1 MLHIAPH
8 GFPPPTLGER
18 RFLAPGR
25 WRWLRALL
33 WGAALVFLITLAFG
47 PAMEAVGHHL
57 PKSDP
62 RSPLISNAA
71 GGVLAVAAYALLVRL
86 GEDRRPDE
94 LGLQFAVTEL
104 FAGLATGAVMFAAV
118 MAIMTTFDLYRIE
131 WHGVAPA
138 WNAGG
143 LAIQAALVEEVL
155 VRGVILRLLWR
166 AFGPLAAFAIS
177 AAIFG
182 LGHLFNPG
190 GTIIAALCVALE
202 AGVILGAF
210 YALTGRLWTSIGVHA
225 AWNFTQGYLFGAAV
239 SGGDIGPAFAT
250 STARAGA
257 STWFTGGAFGPEASL
272 PALLVCSGVGLATLC
287 FAWKAGRF
295 SRCSITTP
303 LRGGSRV
310 REAHTRRPIPVRP
323 ETM

>member
-1 MLHIAPH
+1 MLHIAPN
-8 GFPPPTLGER
+8 GFSPPTLGDR
-18 RFLAPGR
+18 RFLRPGR

-33 WGAALVFLITLAFG
+33 WGAALVFLVTLAFG
-47 PAMEAVGHHL
+47 PAMEAIGHHL

-71 GGVLAVAAYALLVRL
+71 GGVLAVTAYALFVRL
-86 GEDRRPDE
+86 GEDRRSDE
-94 LGLQFAVTEL
+94 LGFRFAVPEL
-104 FAGLATGAVMFAAV
+104 FAGLATGAAMFAAV

-138 WNAGG
+138 WRASG

-190 GTIIAALCVALE
+190 GTIVAALCVALE
-202 AGVILGAF
+202 AGVMLGAF

-225 AWNFTQGYLFGAAV
+225 AWNFMQGYLFGAAV
-239 SGGDIGPAFAT
+239 SGGNIGPAFAT
-250 STARAGA
+250 STARANA
-257 STWFTGGAFGPEASL
+257 NTWFTGGAFGPEASL
-272 PALLVCSGVGLATLC
+272 PALLVCSAIGLTTLC
-287 FAWKAGRF
+287 LAWNAGRF
-295 SRCSITTP
+295 SRSSIATTP
-303 LRGGSRV
+303 IRGAKIARKAPGHR
-310 REAHTRRPIPVRP
+310 ALPAKGT
-323 ETM
+323 